1 MRLFDTTFLV
11 DLVNSDPGSGKLA
24 KKIEEEK
31 SFKAISVVTVYEY
44 LRGVYYAYSATK
56 QLSEKLENAER
67 DLGAFQVIPFTHE
80 IARQSAQL
88 QAGLERKGE
97 MMGINDLYIAST
109 ALLLKLALVTRNSED
124 FRRVPGLK
132 IESY

>member
-11 DLVNSDPGSGKLA
+11 DLVNKDPGSGKLA
-24 KKIEEEK
+24 EKVEEERT
-31 SFKAISVVTVYEY
+31 FKAISVITVYEY
-44 LRGVYYAYSATK
+44 LRGIHYVYSATK
-56 QLSEKLENAER
+56 QLFEKLESAEKE
-67 DLGAFQVIPFTHE
+67 LGAFQVIPFTDE

-88 QAGLERKGE
+88 QASLERKGE

-109 ALLLKLALVTRNSED
+109 ALSLKLALVTRNLEH

-132 IESY
+132 IEPY

>member
-11 DLVNSDPGSGKLA
+11 DLVNKDPGSGKLA
-24 KKIEEEK
+24 EKVEEERT
-31 SFKAISVVTVYEY
+31 FKAISVITVYEY
-44 LRGVYYAYSATK
+44 LRGIHYVYSATK
-56 QLSEKLENAER
+56 QLFEKLESAEKEL
-67 DLGAFQVIPFTHE
+67 DAFQVIPFTDE

-88 QAGLERKGE
+88 QASLERKGE

-109 ALLLKLALVTRNSED
+109 ALSLKLALVTRNLEH

-132 IESY
+132 IEPY

>member
-11 DLVNSDPGSGKLA
+11 DLVNKDPGSGRLA
-24 KKIEEEK
+24 EKVEDEK

-44 LRGVYYAYSATK
+44 LHGIYYAYSTTR
-56 QLSEKLENAER
+56 QLSEKLENAEKE
-67 DLGAFQVIPFTHE
+67 LAAFQIIPFTHE
-80 IARQSAQL
+80 IARESARL

-97 MMGINDLYIAST
+97 MLGINDLYIAST
-109 ALLLKLALVTRNSED
+109 ALSLKLSLVTRNTED

-132 IESY
+132 IETY

>member
-11 DLVNSDPGSGKLA
+11 DLVNKDPGSGKLA
-24 KKIEEEK
+24 EKVEEER
-31 SFKAISVVTVYEY
+31 SFKAISVITVYEY
-44 LRGVYYAYSATK
+44 LRGIHYVYSATK
-56 QLSEKLENAER
+56 QLSEKLESAEKE
-67 DLGAFQVIPFTHE
+67 LGAFQIIPFTDE

-88 QAGLERKGE
+88 QASLERKGE

-109 ALLLKLALVTRNSED
+109 ALSLKLALVTRNLGD

-132 IESY
+132 IEPY